1 MPPEQSGA
9 NRKNLALSGSS
20 GQAVLQLNAVTAD
33 GRGKIAPNPSEVVAD
48 QTLAAAGVDAAEMAA
63 TTRRTFLLQSMVIQI
78 IVLGAADEFV
88 TEPILDEVF
97 PRIEQTLNPVIT
109 QEAEEDSGAPF
120 DPESLIDDDYFNDA
134 ADLQSLRSNN
144 AQSGDQLEARAGSVE
159 SAPKDQRPIDD
170 LLTETTA
177 LCCGAT
183 TMRTDEHS
191 SVAAD
196 FSRDQDREFTDGLIR
211 DGRSSHS
218 SGQRE
223 GGGENS
229 ARHWAVCRVS
239 AGDRNQLCDEDLLP
253 FARLAHGI
261 NRLSGLRRTDSA
273 SRGHPKATP

>member
-1 MPPEQSGA
+1 MVS
-9 NRKNLALSGSS
+9 
-20 GQAVLQLNAVTAD
+20 
-33 GRGKIAPNPSEVVAD
+33 
-48 QTLAAAGVDAAEMAA
+48 
-63 TTRRTFLLQSMVIQI
+63 LL
-78 IVLGAADEFV
+78 IVLGAAYLLRHRWKSFRKSLTQPQQEQVTEQTTPEVQDLTTAETALEDQAELRAADEFV
-88 TEPILDEVF
+88 TEPIPDEVF

-144 AQSGDQLEARAGSVE
+144 AQLGDQLEARAGSVE

-261 NRLSGLRRTDSA
+261 NRLSGHRRTDSA